1 MLHRA
6 AEKVESVSTSW
17 CRILCLE
24 VRVSGREC
32 QMSNVCISVS
42 SRILQHRINTTSQ
55 STVLFWGYISVI
67 CVCTYLCPWVYL
79 HLFVS
84 VNVYLLVCLCLFCP
98 FLHHMSQTVLDI
110 WWPYLCSGTLNV
122 LQKPWELLLCSYCGV
137 CGCIYVC
144 VCGCV
149 CVWWRERE
157 RERDDLRFDADVF
170 TSWVQLIWC
179 VLPCFPVFLKK
190 D

>member
-1 MLHRA
+1 MPILH
-6 AEKVESVSTSW
+6 
-17 CRILCLE
+17 ILFLE
-24 VRVSGREC
+24 RD
-32 QMSNVCISVS
+32 
-42 SRILQHRINTTSQ
+42 RINTTSQ

-110 WWPYLCSGTLNV
+110 WWPYFCSGTLNV

-144 VCGCV
+144 VWVCLCV
-149 CVWWRERE
+149 MEGERE
-157 RERDDLRFDADVF
+157 REMTLGLMQMFSHPGCSLFDVF
-170 TSWVQLIWC
+170 SR
-179 VLPCFPVFLKK
+179 VFLFF
-190 D
+190 